1 MKYKLLELEFPW
13 TWIKDKQIEIDGNRF
28 RGMIIIS
35 DSEDKVIKII
45 GYELVEEEDEGE

>member
-1 MKYKLLELEFPW
+1 
-13 TWIKDKQIEIDGNRF
+13 
-28 RGMIIIS
+28 MIIIS